1 MVAEKYEV
9 MRNNNKITYKQAT
22 MVENFGRNAD
32 KIDKIK
38 EEVSTNFLKVQP
50 NF

>member
-32 KIDKIK
+32 EIDKIK